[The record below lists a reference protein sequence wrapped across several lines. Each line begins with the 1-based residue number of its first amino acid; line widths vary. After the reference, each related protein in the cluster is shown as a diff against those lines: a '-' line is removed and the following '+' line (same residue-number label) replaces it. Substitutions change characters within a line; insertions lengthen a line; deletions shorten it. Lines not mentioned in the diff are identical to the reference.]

1 MGKENGQHRSPSD
14 RSAPDSST
22 PGDFRLTTPK
32 VRIETGTLVGASDGE
47 VERFLGIPYAAA
59 PVGALRWRPP
69 QRPAPWSG
77 SREATEF
84 GADCVQNRPAWD
96 NTASDGPVSEDC
108 LFINVW
114 RPAARARA
122 ELPVMVWIHG
132 GGFVMGSSSQPMLDG
147 GALARRGVAVVTFN
161 YRLGRLGFFAHPA
174 LCAAQRGE
182 AIGNYG
188 LMDQIAALRWV
199 QRNIAAFGGDPK
211 NVTIFGESAGGTSVL
226 QLMAITEAHGLFHRA
241 IAQSSG
247 GRDRWP
253 SLNTVTHRPS
263 AAAIGECF
271 AREAGLPNA
280 SPEALRAIPPDVLRG
295 ELTLVNLQ
303 HDTYSGPMFDGEL
316 VRGPAEQAFQAGRH
330 ARVPLIIGCT
340 SNELGEVPADLRDR
354 MVDRFV
360 DLLGAPREQLDA
372 LYGSHE
378 ACNYNFVSDFPF
390 VEPARHIARLSS
402 AGGAPTYLYVFDYVT
417 EARRHLANGAGH
429 ATDVPFVFSSLRR
442 VLENITP
449 ADEAQSSLIID
460 YWTNFARTGD
470 PNGGALP
477 CWNPYLRNSRA
488 LWFSHS
494 GPLERLL
501 NVHVLDV
508 LEAAHAAAR
517 T

>member
-1 MGKENGQHRSPSD
+1 MGKEVARGR
-14 RSAPDSST
+14 AP
-22 PGDFRLTTPK
+22 R
-32 VRIETGTLVGASDGE
+32 VNIETGTLAGGVSDE

-69 QRPAPWSG
+69 RLPTPWSG

-84 GADCVQNRPAWD
+84 GADCVQNRPSWD

-114 RPAARARA
+114 RPAVRAREA
-122 ELPVMVWIHG
+122 LPVMVWIHG

-147 GALARRGVAVVTFN
+147 GALARRGVTVVTFN
-161 YRLGRLGFFAHPA
+161 YRLGRFGFFAHPA
-174 LCAAQRGE
+174 LCAAQRDE

-226 QLMAITEAHGLFHRA
+226 QLMAIEDAHGLFHRA

-253 SLNTVTHRPS
+253 SLDTVTHRPS
-263 AAAIGECF
+263 AAAIGERF

-280 SPEALRAIPPDVLRG
+280 GLEALHAIPADALRG
-295 ELTLVNLQ
+295 ELTLVNME
-303 HDTYSGPMFDGEL
+303 HDTYSGPMFDGNL
-316 VRGPAEQAFQAGRH
+316 VKGPAALAFQAGRYT
-330 ARVPLIIGCT
+330 RVPLIIGCT

-402 AGGAPTYLYVFDYVT
+402 EGGAPTYLYVFDYVT
-417 EARRHLANGAGH
+417 EARRHLAAGAGH

-442 VLENITP
+442 VLEGITP
-449 ADEAQSSLIID
+449 ADEAQSGLMID
-460 YWTNFARTGD
+460 YWTNFARTDD
-470 PNGGALP
+470 PNGDTLP
-477 CWNPYLRNSRA
+477 CWKPYMQDSRA

-494 GPLERLL
+494 GPVERVL
-501 NVHVLDV
+501 NTRVLDV
-508 LEAAHAAAR
+508 LEAAQAAAQ